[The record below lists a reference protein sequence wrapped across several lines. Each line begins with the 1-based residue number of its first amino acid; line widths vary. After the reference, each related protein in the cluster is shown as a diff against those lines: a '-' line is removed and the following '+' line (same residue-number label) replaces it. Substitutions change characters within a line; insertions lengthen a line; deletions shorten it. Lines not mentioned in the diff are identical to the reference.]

1 MLGLANK
8 GLLIGKFDSIK
19 QIQYDL
25 KSTKSSHNL
34 FSIPKAKFGS
44 IAIKNPTAF
53 TMDGPLFARPNLCS

>member
-25 KSTKSSHNL
+25 KSTKSYNNL
-34 FSIPKAKFGS
+34 FSITKAKFWS
-44 IAIKNPTAF
+44 IAI
-53 TMDGPLFARPNLCS
+53 